1 MADKNVTN
9 LLTLAAEMA
18 RVQGEID
25 RLQEAK
31 KELQR
36 MYDTLRITDI
46 PAAMDETGID
56 KLTLAGIG
64 TLYLSADVRA
74 TVYKD
79 TKMEAYQWLED
90 NGYGD
95 LIQPYV
101 FPQTLKA
108 WAKER
113 LKAGDKLPDMF
124 VIEPFQ
130 MAKIL
135 KG

>member
-1 MADKNVTN
+1 MANVN
-9 LLTLAAEMA
+9 DLAALAEEMA
-18 RVQGEID
+18 HLQKEID
-25 RLQEAK
+25 RLQGAK

-36 MYDTLRITDI
+36 VYDTLRFTDI

-74 TVYKD
+74 ALYGD

-113 LKAGDKLPDMF
+113 LKAGDELPDLF
-124 VIEPFQ
+124 AIEPFQ